1 MTFGLVPAL
10 NPEDRIAVLSITMWG
25 RKHVFVLSAETLQEC
40 FGVCVQSL
48 KTQQYRFSVIM
59 NELHGTDNVPYM
71 MTLMSVI
78 NMLLLGQ
85 DDLRKRGRL
94 RQEFI
99 GTRTAENHL
108 CV

>member
-1 MTFGLVPAL
+1 M
-10 NPEDRIAVLSITMWG
+10 NSDD
-25 RKHVFVLSAETLQEC
+25 VF
-40 FGVCVQSL
+40 QSL

-59 NELHGTDNVPYM
+59 NELHGADNVPYT

-85 DDLRKRGRL
+85 EDLKKRSRL

-99 GTRTAENHL
+99 GTRPAISNN
-108 CV
+108 